1 MSCLTRQGIFN
12 WIHWGYVFPQENKD
26 MTKGSLDVC
35 GIITTIQSSFATVIY
50 KKYMANVEMNNKRD
64 HDGDD
69 MFKDYLFIYSFI
81 YLFIYLAIFHFFK
94 VFLFLQRI
102 CVFFF

>member
-1 MSCLTRQGIFN
+1 MSCLTRQDIFN
-12 WIHWGYVFPQENKD
+12 WIHWGYIFPQENKD
-26 MTKGSLDVC
+26 MTKGSFDVC